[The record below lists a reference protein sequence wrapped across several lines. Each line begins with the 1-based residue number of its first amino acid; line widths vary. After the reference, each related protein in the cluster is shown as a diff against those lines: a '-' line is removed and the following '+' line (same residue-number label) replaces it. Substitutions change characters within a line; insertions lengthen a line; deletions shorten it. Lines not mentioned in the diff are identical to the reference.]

1 MEQLES
7 QPPSR
12 GAATR
17 WAVRALAL
25 AAVALSAVS
34 VLPPDH
40 PSAPP
45 APPPAQRPAGELH
58 VFRPVDARALVRV
71 LDAAWAEVGRPGA
84 VPNVAPA
91 SLPADMASLPVA
103 ERKRAFVRSVLPWV
117 LEANRAIAVERR
129 ALEAVARGLDRGRRL
144 AVLDRLWL
152 GDMVREYR
160 LSDDE
165 RWSLTERPALVVA
178 ELLRRVDRIPPSLAV
193 AQAAIETGWG
203 CSRFVREGNALF
215 GQWVFSAA
223 GGIVPRGRPEGARY
237 SVARFD
243 HLGASAVSYFR
254 NLNTSWAYEGL
265 RAARARLRASGA
277 RLGGDLL
284 APGLV
289 LYSQRREAYVDE
301 VSRIIRRNRLDRYDD
316 IELVALPADRRAAVL
331 GEAGQVLTDLERR
344 RLPDA

>member
-1 MEQLES
+1 MEQPES

-12 GAATR
+12 GAAAR

-25 AAVALSAVS
+25 IVVSLSAVS
-34 VLPPDH
+34 VLPPDPSPSPPVP
-40 PSAPP
+40 PSAS
-45 APPPAQRPAGELH
+45 RPAGALH

-84 VPNVAPA
+84 VPNVAPI
-91 SLPADMASLPVA
+91 SFPADMASLPVA

-129 ALEAVARGLDRGRRL
+129 ALEAVALGLERGRPL

-152 GDMVREYR
+152 GELAAEYR
-160 LSDDE
+160 LSPRRGWDPD
-165 RWSLTERPALVVA
+165 RRPAKLVA

-215 GQWVFSAA
+215 GQWVFSAD
-223 GGIVPRGRPEGARY
+223 GGIVPQGRPEGARY

-277 RLGGDLL
+277 RLVGDRL

-289 LYSQRREAYVDE
+289 LYSQRREAYVEE

-331 GEAGQVLTDLERR
+331 GEAGQVLTDLDRP